1 VASAVIQP
9 GNVVSVNLI
18 MNLDA
23 QIVMNTFHY
32 YADPTGTAGTWTV
45 SQFMTAWEAKVW
57 QPSVVGANDG
67 LNDMLM
73 PDCTDAKLVSQ
84 LVYGAG
90 SRSRA
95 EVYLLS
101 PDDGSYPTGN
111 PLPSGAA
118 AVVQRVG
125 TAAGRK
131 YQGRI
136 YIPGLSTGN
145 VSASKLTP
153 TFFTLLQTWGDRASL
168 PIVTGAGP
176 TLVTMQNCLWK
187 PGGPPLPGAIGLLYN
202 VTAPVRYQRR
212 REVGV
217 GQ

>member
-1 VASAVIQP
+1 MPSAVIQS
-9 GNVVSVNLI
+9 GNVVQLNLV
-18 MNLDA
+18 MNMDS

-45 SQFMTAWEAKVW
+45 SQLMSAWETKVW
-57 QPSVVGANDG
+57 QDSVVGGNDG
-67 LNDMLM
+67 LNAQLM
-73 PDCTDAKLVSQ
+73 PACTDAKLVGQ
-84 LVYGAG
+84 LVYGSG
-90 SRSRA
+90 SRSRQ

-125 TAAGRK
+125 SVAGRK

-136 YIPGLSTGN
+136 YIPGLSTGAVTN
-145 VSASKLTP
+145 SKLTP
-153 TFFTLLQTWGDRASL
+153 TFFTRLQTWADRASL
-168 PIVTGAGP
+168 PIITGAGP

-187 PGGPPLPGAIGLLYN
+187 PGGPPLPGAVGLLYN
-202 VTAPVRYQRR
+202 VTSPVRYQRR